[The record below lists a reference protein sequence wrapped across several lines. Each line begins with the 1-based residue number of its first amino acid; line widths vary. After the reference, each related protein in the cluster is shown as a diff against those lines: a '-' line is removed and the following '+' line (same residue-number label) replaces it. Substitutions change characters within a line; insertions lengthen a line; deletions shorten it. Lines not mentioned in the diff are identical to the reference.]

1 MASDLT
7 EWFNIA
13 RRFVQ
18 IENTIL
24 LGQQEG
30 GSIDG
35 VQERSAT
42 ASKSNSSENQNQE
55 TKDRRTARFI
65 ELVEQVRANIE
76 QMKASIKALEESFQK
91 RDGEEW
97 REKLALKIL
106 GEDDIPQRRSGESIE
121 AYRERLEILLIDEL
135 LNADGSIKG
144 AYKNHPELGDYAQWA
159 QKQYH
164 LKAARGYVR
173 ELENPH
179 AAPERHEEILHELK
193 QSSSFEELALTSH
206 EATLKSDVQ
215 HTVKEIID
223 STTVEQSKEV
233 HSTGTANNFLKPI
246 S

>member
-13 RRFVQ
+13 RLFAKT
-18 IENTIL
+18 ENYIL
-24 LGQQEG
+24 LGQQGETIAG
-30 GSIDG
+30 L
-35 VQERSAT
+35 QERSAT

-76 QMKASIKALEESFQK
+76 QMKASIKALEDSFQQ
-91 RDGEEW
+91 RHGEEW

-144 AYKNHPELGDYAQWA
+144 AYKNHPELGDYAEWA

-164 LKAARGYVR
+164 LSNAKTLSAELDNNTSPKRREQILDEMKQRGYTEEMMLTDREAKSEHTQASVR
-173 ELENPH
+173 DVLDEQRDEVFSQARP
-179 AAPERHEEILHELK
+179 
-193 QSSSFEELALTSH
+193 
-206 EATLKSDVQ
+206 SDVA
-215 HTVKEIID
+215 
-223 STTVEQSKEV
+223 SKF
-233 HSTGTANNFLKPI
+233 T
-246 S
+246 